1 MSPRPRS
8 ASDEEIVAALTRV
21 IGRAG
26 LARVTL
32 AAVAAEVGLTAGA
45 LVQRF
50 GSKRGLL
57 LAASRGASDG
67 VRGQVAAAR
76 GAHGSPLAAL
86 LHYATCVSQFVHT
99 PEEFANHLA
108 FFQLDLADPEF
119 HAHALE
125 YFLAERAELRALL
138 DDAVAAGE
146 LARGTDTERLARAV
160 QEAVNGARVVWA
172 VVRDGTLEERTREA
186 LEMLLGRTRD
196 QGKAG
201 NRGPRNESQ
210 LRGPPDQR

>member
-8 ASDEEIVAALTRV
+8 ASDAEIIAALHRV
-21 IGRAG
+21 ISRVG

-32 AAVAAEVGLTAGA
+32 ADVAAEVGLTAGA

-57 LAASRGASDG
+57 LALSRGGADA
-67 VRGQVAAAR
+67 VREQMAAAR
-76 GAHGSPLAAL
+76 RDSPSPLAAL
-86 LHYATCVSQFVHT
+86 FDYATSASQMVRT

-108 FFQLDLADPEF
+108 FFQLDLTDPEF
-119 HAHALE
+119 HAPALE
-125 YFLAERAELRALL
+125 FFLAERAEVRALL

-146 LARGTDTERLARAV
+146 LPRGTDTERLARAV

-186 LEMLLGRTRD
+186 LEMLLGSSGGGR
-196 QGKAG
+196 AG
-201 NRGPRNESQ
+201 G
-210 LRGPPDQR
+210 

>member
-1 MSPRPRS
+1 MSPRPRT
-8 ASDEEIVAALTRV
+8 ASDEEILAALTRV
-21 IGRAG
+21 ISRVG

-32 AAVAAEVGLTAGA
+32 ADVAAEVGLTAGA

-67 VRGQVAAAR
+67 VRQQVAEVRRASA
-76 GAHGSPLAAL
+76 SPLAAL
-86 LHYATCVSQFVHT
+86 FDYAACASQFVHT

-108 FFQLDLADPEF
+108 FFQLDLTDPDF
-119 HAHALE
+119 HAPALE
-125 YFLAERAELRALL
+125 FFLAERAEFRALL

-186 LEMLLGRTRD
+186 LEMLLGSSGRRR
-196 QGKAG
+196 AG
-201 NRGPRNESQ
+201 R
-210 LRGPPDQR
+210 

>member
-8 ASDEEIVAALTRV
+8 ASDAEIIAALARV
-21 IGRAG
+21 IGRGG
-26 LARVTL
+26 LARATL
-32 AAVAAEVGLTAGA
+32 AEVAAEVGLTAGA

-57 LAASRGASDG
+57 LAASRDAAGG
-67 VRGQVAAAR
+67 VREQAAAAR
-76 GAHGSPLAAL
+76 RAHASPLGAL
-86 LHYATCVSQFVHT
+86 LDYATCMARFVRT

-108 FFQLDLADPEF
+108 FLQLDLTDPEF
-119 HAHALE
+119 HAPALE
-125 YFLAERAELRALL
+125 FFLAERVELRALL

-146 LARGTDTERLARAV
+146 LARGADTDRLARAV

-186 LEMLLGRTRD
+186 MELLLEPYR
-196 QGKAG
+196 
-201 NRGPRNESQ
+201 RG
-210 LRGPPDQR
+210 